1 LLRNFELGTVKTWK
15 CILDG
20 AIFWLVIR
28 VENGEQFFETLI
40 GAYKTESST
49 KAMLLRFFI
58 LVNRRIYNKCY

>member
-1 LLRNFELGTVKTWK
+1 
-15 CILDG
+15 
-20 AIFWLVIR
+20 VIR